1 MTDSFGATDLDADM
15 PGLGPQPGN
24 ERGPPQGL
32 QGGLQQLVQRFAQQ
46 SQGKPNPKFLP
57 PAPGPG
63 GGGPQK
69 PPKLGSTDGPAD
81 PSVRSFAAPV
91 NAPHPPA
98 SFTPYMPPIPRDSSQ
113 WGQPEPFQ
121 RLPRSFE
128 LGGMYQNLGG
138 YFAQHGGYQSTPAA
152 AGLAGSSKEYLDG
165 YAKGQEIRM
174 REAQEQVRLHAAQ
187 VADLEDARL
196 TLYADKFAAYQERP
210 GNPQDL
216 HDEIWRVAVE
226 HGDKDVQLMMERG
239 ASAEE
244 VRRFLGD
251 HEAHIRALKAANAKS
266 EEQSDVDALYGLKK
280 PGGGG
285 GGDYDPYGPGATQP
299 GATAP
304 APPPPAP
311 GQVAGPAAPSDNKR
325 NPAVGDPLSPD
336 KTKPDETPDLFKDD
350 PSNPGKPVNPEIASA
365 ATQMYKGEEP
375 TGMDKNAVA
384 LARWHAQR
392 MQEETGKIYSDPNLK
407 PGQYLDAVRK
417 RLGPTVAADMAGI
430 EDYSQPPG
438 SVSGY
443 GKQGDYLRGLE
454 NLVKKDKPSDPA
466 NNVRG
471 WNADY
476 YSDRHRFRTEIPTY
490 TILTRTKDMA
500 NQMENINN
508 DLTVVQKELA
518 TRGVKATDI
527 DIQGAFK
534 LLAGNEA
541 MTRLMS
547 DLNSYSTAYN
557 VVVSGGHATLG
568 GTEDVNK
575 FFKPY
580 FPLSTIRDVIK
591 GHVPSAQG
599 ILQGIHSRWESMGGR
614 PDDMPMGDL
623 GVEKRIDDIGKMDN
637 VTGATPYKQIVNH
650 NGVPAKWTGKN
661 QFDRNAP
668 ENWVDP
674 RSTPD

>member
-1 MTDSFGATDLDADM
+1 M
-15 PGLGPQPGN
+15 PGLGPQTGN
-24 ERGPPQGL
+24 VRGPPQALPSQL
-32 QGGLQQLVQRFAQQ
+32 QSLVQRFSQQ

-63 GGGPQK
+63 GGQQK

-81 PSVRSFAAPV
+81 PIARSFAPAPA

-98 SFTPYMPPIPRDSSQ
+98 GFTPYMQPVPRDSSQ
-113 WGQPEPFQ
+113 WGQPEPFP
-121 RLPRSFE
+121 RLPQSFE
-128 LGGMYQNLGG
+128 LAGIYQKSGS
-138 YFAQHGGYQSTPAA
+138 YFAQHGGFASAPLGANSAAFAA
-152 AGLAGSSKEYLDG
+152 AYQEA
-165 YAKGQEIRM
+165 YAKGQDQKM
-174 REAQEQVRLHAAQ
+174 RLAKEQVQLHSLQ
-187 VADLEDARL
+187 LEELERARSIE
-196 TLYADKFAAYQERP
+196 YADVFARHHEMGDDPTAVHD
-210 GNPQDL
+210 DL
-216 HDEIWRVAVE
+216 WKVAVQ
-226 HGDKDVQLMMERG
+226 HGDKDVIAMIEGG
-239 ASAEE
+239 ASAEQ

-251 HEAHIRALKAANAKS
+251 HEAHIRALEAANKKS
-266 EEQSDVDALYGLKK
+266 AEQNDVDALYGLKK

-285 GGDYDPYGPGATQP
+285 GGDYDPYGAGATE
-299 GATAP
+299 GAAGGAAAP
-304 APPPPAP
+304 AAPPAP
-311 GQVAGPAAPSDNKR
+311 GQVAGPGAPSGDSR

-336 KTKPDETPDLFKDD
+336 KTKDETPDIFKDD
-350 PSNPGKPVNPEIASA
+350 PLNPGKPTNPEIASA

-392 MQEETGKIYSDPNLK
+392 MQEETGKIYADPNLK
-407 PGQYLDAVRK
+407 PGQYLDAVKK

-508 DLTVVQKELA
+508 DLMVVQKELA
-518 TRGVKATDI
+518 ARGVKATDI
-527 DIQGAFK
+527 DLKGAMD
-534 LLAGNEA
+534 LLGAGSS
-541 MTRLMS
+541 MSRLMS

-557 VVVSGGHATLG
+557 VVVSGGHSTLG

-580 FPLSTIRDVIK
+580 APLATIRNVIK

-623 GVEKRIDDIGKMDN
+623 GVEKRIDDIGKMDT
-637 VTGATPYKQIVNH
+637 VTGAVPYKEVVNH

-674 RSTPD
+674 SSTRD

>member
-1 MTDSFGATDLDADM
+1 MSDTFGATDLDADM
-15 PGLGPQPGN
+15 PGIGAAPGN
-24 ERGPPQGL
+24 ARGAPSQ
-32 QGGLQQLVQRFAQQ
+32 LQQLVQRFTQQ

-57 PAPGPG
+57 P
-63 GGGPQK
+63 
-69 PPKLGSTDGPAD
+69 PPKSLGSTDGPAD
-81 PSVRSFAAPV
+81 PVARSFVPVPV

-98 SFTPYMPPIPRDSSQ
+98 GFTPFIHPVPRDSSQ
-113 WGQPEPFQ
+113 WSQPEQYP
-121 RLPRSFE
+121 RLPQSFE
-128 LGGMYQNLGG
+128 LPGMYQKLGS
-138 YFAQHGGYQSTPAA
+138 YFSQHGGFQSAPLGANSAAYAA
-152 AGLAGSSKEYLDG
+152 AYQEAF
-165 YAKGQEIRM
+165 AKGQDHKM
-174 REAQEQVRLHAAQ
+174 RLAKEQLELSNEKL
-187 VADLEDARL
+187 ADLERARSID
-196 TLYADKFAAYQERP
+196 YADKFAAYHERP
-210 GNPQDL
+210 GDPQDL
-216 HDEIWRVAVE
+216 HDEIWKVAVE
-226 HGDKDVQLMMERG
+226 HGDKDVQAMMERG

-251 HEAHIRALKAANAKS
+251 HEAHVRALEAANKKS
-266 EEQSDVDALYGLKK
+266 AEQSDVDALYGLKK
-280 PGGGG
+280 SGGGG
-285 GGDYDPYGPGATQP
+285 GGDYDPYGPGASEG
-299 GATAP
+299 GAAPSPSAAAP
-304 APPPPAP
+304 ASPA
-311 GQVAGPAAPSDNKR
+311 GQVAGPGAPSGDKR

-336 KTKPDETPDLFKDD
+336 KTKDETPDVFKDD
-350 PSNPGKPVNPEIASA
+350 PLNPGKPVNPEIASA

-384 LARWHAQR
+384 LARWNAER
-392 MQEETGKIYSDPNLK
+392 MHEETGKIMSDPNLK

-417 RLGPTVAADMAGI
+417 RLGPTVAADMEGI

-454 NLVKKDKPSDPA
+454 NIVKKDRPSDPA

-476 YSDRHRFRTEIPTY
+476 YADRHRFRTEIPTY

-508 DLTVVQKELA
+508 DLLVVQKDLEKH
-518 TRGVKATDI
+518 GVKATDI
-527 DIQGAFK
+527 DLQGALQ
-534 LLAGNEA
+534 LLGAGSS
-541 MTRLMS
+541 MSRLMS

-557 VVVSGGHATLG
+557 VVVSGGHSTLG

-580 FPLSTIRDVIK
+580 APLATIRNVIK

-623 GVEKRIDDIGKMDN
+623 NVERKIDDIGKMDT
-637 VTGATPYKQIVNH
+637 VTGATPYAQTVNH

-674 RSTPD
+674 RSTRD